1 MTTPT
6 PLTTTTIETPATPEP
21 GHAGQ
26 TFLVGDEIY
35 IRRIEKRDARFAMS
49 WRNEIFPRSPA
60 VTEEW
65 IAKEMMKS
73 GRDWYAIVRKGD
85 DRVVGSITLAGHGIH
100 TFLQF
105 TTDPLF
111 GDAGRWKAEA
121 IRLVIPWRSDE
132 QKRISQFFSLTGD
145 ETDAIAAALAT
156 GAFEATRTPALI
168 LKDGAWVD
176 LVRFAHLSPAW
187 IAKLG
192 DPRET
197 DLVRTGTGEPRPVPA
212 KGTWEGAPP
221 QGAILVGQRVYLK
234 AVDNEDAAAMAR
246 FGRRE
251 TETDYGHFRAV
262 NNPENH
268 AHRRLEDN
276 TQRLR
281 GNIGFAVRLRENDH
295 FIGEVAVLD
304 VDYVNQ
310 YGETA
315 SWMYDPAFRGS
326 GYGSEAK
333 HLLLEYCFD
342 VLGLRAVE
350 SFVSTD
356 NPRSAAALR
365 KQGYREAGVLPW
377 TSLKNGR
384 FSGNTV
390 FHLTAE
396 AWRALPHATSS
407 THGHDHGHESEAV

>member
-1 MTTPT
+1 MTTSI
-6 PLTTTTIETPATPEP
+6 IEKTSTPASTEP
-21 GHAGQ
+21 GHAAQ
-26 TFLVGDEIY
+26 TFLVGEEIF
-35 IRRIEKRDARFAMS
+35 IRRIEKADAKYAMS
-49 WRNEIFPRSPA
+49 WRNNVFPRSPS

-65 IAKEMMKS
+65 ITKETTKD
-73 GRDWYAIVRKGD
+73 GRDWYTIVRKAD
-85 DRVVGSITLAGHGIH
+85 DRPVGSVTLAGQGIH
-100 TFLQF
+100 TFI
-105 TTDPLF
+105 TITIDPLYAE
-111 GDAGRWKAEA
+111 AGRWKAEV
-121 IRLVIPWRSDE
+121 IRLLLPWRSDE
-132 QKRISQFFSLTGD
+132 QKKISQFFSLTGD
-145 ETDAIAAALAT
+145 ETEAIAAALET
-156 GAFEATRTPALI
+156 GAFEATRTPKLI
-168 LKDGAWVD
+168 LKDGEWVD

-197 DLVRTGTGEPRPVPA
+197 EPVRTGTGEQRPVPA
-212 KGTWEGAPP
+212 RGTWHGDPP
-221 QGAILVGQRVYLK
+221 QGAILAGQRVYLK
-234 AVDNEDAAAMAR
+234 AVDKEDAAAMAR

-262 NNPENH
+262 NNPENM

-276 TQRLR
+276 AQRLR
-281 GNIGFAVRLRENDH
+281 HDIGFAVRLMGPENDTGH

-333 HLLLEYCFD
+333 HLLLAYCFD
-342 VLGLRAVE
+342 TLGLRAVE

-365 KQGYREAGVLPW
+365 KQGYREVGILPW
-377 TSLKNGR
+377 ISLKNGR
-384 FSGNTV
+384 FAGNHV

-396 AWRALPHATSS
+396 AWRALPRANGPEPKS
-407 THGHDHGHESEAV
+407 DESEPA